1 MEEWRVHSKKADFD
15 RLSEKFHIDPV
26 IARIIRNRDV
36 INDEEFDKYLN
47 GSMRDLYSPH
57 LMKDM
62 DKGVALIKDAV
73 KSGKKIRIIGDYD
86 IDGICS
92 IYILYV
98 GLKRIGADVDYEVP
112 DRIQDGYGINEN
124 LINEAHNA
132 GVEVIITCDNGIAA
146 ISQVEYAKSLGM
158 TVIVTDHHDVQ
169 YEERDGKVTYFI
181 PAADAVINPKQYDCE
196 YPFKKLCGAGVAYKF
211 ICALYE
217 LCEIEASCTEEFIEF
232 AAIATVGDLVD
243 LQDENR
249 ILVREGLKRLSN
261 TANEGL
267 LALMRVT
274 DIFGNAITV
283 YHIGFVIGPCLNA
296 SGRLD
301 TAKRSIELFLT
312 KDRELAEKYAG
323 ELKALNDERKNLTDK
338 AATEAIN
345 MVNDTNLKD
354 DKVLVIYMPDCHES
368 IAGIVAGRVKDAF
381 YKPAIVLT
389 RSVEGV
395 KGSARSIETY
405 NIFEKLLEAKSL
417 LTKFGGHPI
426 AAGLSLKE
434 DNVEVLRRFLNANHG
449 LTDSDLVR
457 RIWIDVPMPLNYIS
471 YRLIGE
477 LEGLAP
483 FGKGNEKP
491 VFADRNLVIRQVNA
505 MGKNNNYTRLKLE
518 DKNGC
523 VMPAV
528 GFFDS
533 AELKAAYN
541 EGKTI
546 SCTYYPD
553 INEYRGNK
561 SLQINITGYKIEE

>member
-1 MEEWRVHSKKADFD
+1 M
-15 RLSEKFHIDPV
+15 
-26 IARIIRNRDV
+26 
-36 INDEEFDKYLN
+36 
-47 GSMRDLYSPH
+47 
-57 LMKDM
+57 
-62 DKGVALIKDAV
+62 
-73 KSGKKIRIIGDYD
+73 
-86 IDGICS
+86 
-92 IYILYV
+92 
-98 GLKRIGADVDYEVP
+98 
-112 DRIQDGYGINEN
+112 
-124 LINEAHNA
+124 
-132 GVEVIITCDNGIAA
+132 
-146 ISQVEYAKSLGM
+146 
-158 TVIVTDHHDVQ
+158 
-169 YEERDGKVTYFI
+169 
-181 PAADAVINPKQYDCE
+181 
-196 YPFKKLCGAGVAYKF
+196 
-211 ICALYE
+211 
-217 LCEIEASCTEEFIEF
+217 
-232 AAIATVGDLVD
+232 
-243 LQDENR
+243 QDENR

-323 ELKALNDERKNLTDK
+323 ELKALNDERKNMTDK
-338 AATEAIN
+338 AADEAID
-345 MVNDTNLKD
+345 MVNNTKLKD
-354 DKVLVIYMPDCHES
+354 DVILVIYMPDCHES

-533 AELKAAYN
+533 TELKAAYN

-553 INEYRGNK
+553 INDYRGNK